1 MIKYH
6 KFGHHQTNQ
15 EWQRR
20 KFLYHNIEFL
30 SQTLNLYSCMM
41 RSLSRVMM
49 SVLVGYV
56 LRSRYVKI
64 LLDLKMKVCQICST
78 GLWWHV
84 FVAFELPTKCF
95 VSF

>member
-1 MIKYH
+1 
-6 KFGHHQTNQ
+6 
-15 EWQRR
+15 
-20 KFLYHNIEFL
+20 
-30 SQTLNLYSCMM
+30 M

-64 LLDLKMKVCQICST
+64 LLDLNMKVCQICSA

-84 FVAFELPTKCF
+84 FVAFELPTKDCVLLNF
-95 VSF
+95 DPPVKENDRRNCRETYKHICAYIMIFM